1 MHDWPFGL
9 TKTFKMQKDDEAF
22 DDDDDH
28 LKGFLDNSRFTDFKM
43 KSKYI

>member
-1 MHDWPFGL
+1 MLDWPFGL

-22 DDDDDH
+22 DDDDY
-28 LKGFLDNSRFTDFKM
+28 LKGFDNSRFTDFKM